1 METVIGVVGIVV
13 SVALY
18 FAGVRQGKRQE
29 REQRGHELA
38 LETERRVH
46 ELALERERQRH
57 ERDIETAR
65 VERERISKVVDEY
78 VGMSRRRYDSGPH
91 ALATLGLEQLGGDS
105 QIRDAVGEMGV
116 RAGAGFDPWAG
127 QAGDVK
133 DIDLF
138 AFFRYVRE
146 SRVDF
151 NKQSVAEVAA
161 AVRKRGGDRRQ
172 SPTPAL

>member
-1 METVIGVVGIVV
+1 METIIGVAAIIV

-29 REQRGHELA
+29 REQREHELA
-38 LETERRVH
+38 LETERREH

-57 ERDIETAR
+57 ERAIEVAR
-65 VERERISKVVDEY
+65 VERELISKVVDEY

-105 QIRDAVGEMGV
+105 QIRDALREMAV
-116 RAGAGFDPWAG
+116 RAGVADDPWAG
-127 QAGDVK
+127 QAGEVK
-133 DIDLF
+133 DIDLL

-146 SRVDF
+146 NRVDF
-151 NKQSVAEVAA
+151 FKQSVAEVAA
-161 AVRKRGGDRRQ
+161 AVREEGGVRRV
-172 SPTPAL
+172 